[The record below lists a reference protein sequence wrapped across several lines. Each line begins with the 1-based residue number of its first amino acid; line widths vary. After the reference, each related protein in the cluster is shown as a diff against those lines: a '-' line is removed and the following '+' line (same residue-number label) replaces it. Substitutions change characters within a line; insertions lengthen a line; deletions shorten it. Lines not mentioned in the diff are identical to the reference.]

1 MTCLGNLFI
10 GGEQVEFDQ
19 EEPNSQ
25 PRTSQSSVFSSSSN
39 ASSSTPVFCSTTHR
53 AVAQSSSCHSSTSS
67 ISSNVETACT
77 LQKDEFTKGVQEGIF
92 VPFHN
97 QIFPRKTS
105 EQVVSI
111 CSLSGKEYL
120 ILDSQGKLHLLV
132 LQHSHRGGERM
143 MLQQQIPQ
151 APLYAFMQPLPC
163 VMKIKMVATTSVAST
178 AENSLTSGMILTCRL
193 VLCITCML

>member
-10 GGEQVEFDQ
+10 GGEQCEFDQ

-39 ASSSTPVFCSTTHR
+39 ASSSAPIFCCTTHR

-67 ISSNVETACT
+67 IFSNVETACT
-77 LQKDEFTKGVQEGIF
+77 FQKDEFTKGVQEGLF

-97 QIFPRKTS
+97 QIIPMKMS

-120 ILDSQGKLHLLV
+120 ILDSQGKLHILV
-132 LQHSHRGGERM
+132 LQYSHHGGERM
-143 MLQQQIPQ
+143 MLNNKFLQ
-151 APLYAFMQPLPC
+151 LH
-163 VMKIKMVATTSVAST
+163 
-178 AENSLTSGMILTCRL
+178 
-193 VLCITCML
+193 